1 MKAKN
6 IILIV
11 ALFSTITCF
20 GQNGIFDK
28 FADRKDVTSVYIS
41 EAMFQMIPDMKMEG
55 LDLGNMKGKM
65 ESLQILST
73 KDKKIA
79 EEMRKAFSSMENR
92 EREELMRVQD
102 GNTRASFFA
111 IKKGELI
118 SELFMLAD
126 TESDFVVIQLLGNF
140 TLQDVQ
146 EITAAISK

>member
-20 GQNGIFDK
+20 GQNSVFDK
-28 FADRKDVTSVYIS
+28 FADRNDVTSVYIS
-41 EAMFQMIPDMKMEG
+41 KAMFQMMPDMNMEG

-65 ESLQILST
+65 ESLQILTT

-111 IKKGELI
+111 IKKGDLI

-126 TESDFVVIQLLGNF
+126 TEGDFTVIQLLGNF

-146 EITAAISK
+146 EITAAVNK